1 MSSPEIYRDP
11 TRDAALIDL
20 SPYLRL
26 SLPMAL
32 FAKYGALHADWDEL
46 NKKLDE
52 VYSLLLL
59 GSQSEGGT
67 PLSKVLEKLDG

>member
-1 MSSPEIYRDP
+1 MREPEIYRDP

-32 FAKYGALHADWDEL
+32 FAKYGALHADWDKL

-52 VYSLLLL
+52 VYSLLQL
-59 GSQSEGGT
+59 GSPGEGGT
-67 PLSKVLEKLDG
+67 TLAKVLEESDG